1 MTMRRPLLVLA
12 TLLSGLTACSN
23 APQHAYSSETF
34 DADTPYQY
42 HSDLPPLVLCE
53 YGKRALLSQGYEV
66 DASSPQ
72 SIRGAK
78 YFQPKADQQ
87 TQLKITLVC
96 LPTGRDTTLFANALH
111 TRYELKSSGSS
122 TGLSVAGI
130 GSVSVPW
137 PTDKSTLVKVSEE
150 TVADPEFYRRL
161 FVLIENLHE

>member
-1 MTMRRPLLVLA
+1 MTKHRCA
-12 TLLSGLTACSN
+12 
-23 APQHAYSSETF
+23 
-34 DADTPYQY
+34 
-42 HSDLPPLVLCE
+42 
-53 YGKRALLSQGYEV
+53 
-66 DASSPQ
+66 
-72 SIRGAK
+72 
-78 YFQPKADQQ
+78 
-87 TQLKITLVC
+87 
-96 LPTGRDTTLFANALH
+96 LFANALH